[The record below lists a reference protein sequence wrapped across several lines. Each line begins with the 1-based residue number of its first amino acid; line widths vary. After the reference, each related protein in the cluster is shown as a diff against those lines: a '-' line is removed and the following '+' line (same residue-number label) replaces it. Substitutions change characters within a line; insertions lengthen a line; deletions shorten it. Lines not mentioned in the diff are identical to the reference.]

1 MDTGPA
7 PFVLASALAS
17 YPRHGL
23 SESLD
28 VLIEDSGE
36 TVPAELRALIREW
49 TSPDRLEDL
58 QSEYIALFDNGKE
71 ASPACETEYD
81 RRRVAGKG
89 AALSDIAGF
98 YHAFGFELDPAREAR
113 EMPDHA
119 GTELEFHALMRM
131 KAVHLAEAG
140 DLDGAEIVAD
150 GMAKFL
156 DAHLGRF
163 IGAIGRRPAV
173 AASAFYGPVYAWM
186 ASLVAAECLRVG
198 VEPVPADW
206 VEPGNAAGDGEEA
219 GCAPGG
225 ACG

>member
-1 MDTGPA
+1 METGPA

-17 YPRHGL
+17 YPQPDL
-23 SESLD
+23 PEALD
-28 VLIEDSGE
+28 ALFEDSGE
-36 TVPAELRALIREW
+36 AVPAELRTLIREW
-49 TSPDRLEDL
+49 TSPERLEDL
-58 QSEYIALFDNGKE
+58 QSEYIALFDNGRE

-81 RRRVAGKG
+81 RRRMAGKG
-89 AALSDIAGF
+89 AALADIAGF
-98 YHAFGFELDPAREAR
+98 YRAFGFELDPGREAR

-140 DLDGAEIVAD
+140 DLEGSEIVAD
-150 GMAKFL
+150 GMAKFM

-163 IGAIGRRPAV
+163 VGAIGRRPAV
-173 AASAFYGPVYAWM
+173 AASPFYGPVYAWIG
-186 ASLVAAECLRVG
+186 SLIAEECRRLG

-206 VEPGNAAGDGEEA
+206 VETKDGEEA

>member
-1 MDTGPA
+1 MDAGPA

-17 YPRHGL
+17 YPQPGL
-23 SESLD
+23 SDALD
-28 VLIEDSGE
+28 ALFEGSGAA
-36 TVPAELRALIREW
+36 VPAELRTLIREW

-58 QSEYIALFDNGKE
+58 QSGYIALFDNGKE

-98 YHAFGFELDPAREAR
+98 YRAFGFELDPEREAR

-119 GTELEFHALMRM
+119 GIELEFHALMRM
-131 KAVHLAEAG
+131 KAIHLAEVG
-140 DLDGAEIVAD
+140 DLDGSEIVAD

-156 DAHLGRF
+156 AAHLGRF
-163 IGAIGRRPAV
+163 VGAIARRPAV
-173 AASAFYGPVYAWM
+173 AADAFYGPVYAWIGD
-186 ASLVAAECLRVG
+186 LVAGECRRVG

-206 VEPGNAAGDGEEA
+206 VESGSGSEGETA

-225 ACG
+225 ACD